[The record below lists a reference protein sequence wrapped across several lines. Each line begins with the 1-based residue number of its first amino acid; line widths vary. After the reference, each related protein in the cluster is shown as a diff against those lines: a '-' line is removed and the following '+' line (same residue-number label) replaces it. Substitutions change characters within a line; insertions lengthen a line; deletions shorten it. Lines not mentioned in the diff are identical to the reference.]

1 MPWMHKQLDKR
12 KINSITLKFKGK
24 ERIHALPLVSKNLEQ
39 QQQKSQNIYT
49 RKIQAQPNHKTQ
61 TKDTSKTKI

>member
-24 ERIHALPLVSKNLEQ
+24 EKNSCLTSCKE
-39 QQQKSQNIYT
+39 KLGT
-49 RKIQAQPNHKTQ
+49 TTTKVTKHLHK
-61 TKDTSKTKI
+61 KNTSTT

>member
-24 ERIHALPLVSKNLEQ
+24 ERNSCLTSCKEKLGTTTTKVTKHIHKQNTSTT
-39 QQQKSQNIYT
+39 KS
-49 RKIQAQPNHKTQ
+49 
-61 TKDTSKTKI
+61 